1 MLELRELRNFVAV
14 AECLNITSAANAVNL
29 SQPALSRQIQALEK
43 KLGVALFERVG
54 KRLVLTAEGADFAA
68 QASELLE
75 RAQDLMH
82 RARQSEPEQSGALRI
97 GASPQTTAWLL
108 SPAMARFRT
117 IHPKVDLMVSEGN
130 NDELVDMVEHG
141 AAHMVVANLG
151 ISNILVGQPLFSA
164 QLFAV
169 LPPAHRFAT
178 MRSITIDD
186 IARDPMM
193 VMRRGFLTRH
203 LFEQTAA
210 AHGVRPRIV
219 LESDSTQT
227 LAALAHDGH
236 GGRHRLLLGAEHFR
250 NRQCRGASLRHL
262 PDVGGGLRALESAA
276 LPAGLCLALLRR
288 PRRRRPGTGASAWC
302 EETEKV
308 SRPRQGGT
316 SARSDDR

>member
-14 AECLNITSAANAVNL
+14 AERLNITSAANAVNL

-43 KLGVALFERVG
+43 KLGVELFERVG
-54 KRLVLTAEGADFAA
+54 KRLVLTAEGADLAA

-82 RARQSEPEQSGALRI
+82 RATQNEPEQSGALRI

-141 AAHMVVANLG
+141 AVHMVVANLG
-151 ISNILVGQPLFSA
+151 ISNILVGQPLFTA

-169 LPPAHRFAT
+169 LPPDHRCTKLSA
-178 MRSITIDD
+178 ITIDD
-186 IARDPMM
+186 IASEPMM
-193 VMRRGFLTRH
+193 IMRRGFLTRH

-236 GGRHRLLLGAEHFR
+236 GVAIVSSSAQNISEIRNAVMLRSDICQTSAEVSALWNPKRYRPAYVSRFLEALIDIAGERGLTLGAEKQ
-250 NRQCRGASLRHL
+250 NQ
-262 PDVGGGLRALESAA
+262 
-276 LPAGLCLALLRR
+276 
-288 PRRRRPGTGASAWC
+288 
-302 EETEKV
+302 
-308 SRPRQGGT
+308 
-316 SARSDDR
+316 

>member
-1 MLELRELRNFVAV
+1 MRELRNFVAV

-82 RARQSEPEQSGALRI
+82 RARQSEPDQSGALRI

-130 NDELVDMVEHG
+130 NDELVEMVEHG

-169 LPPAHRFAT
+169 LPPAHRCAT
-178 MRSITIDD
+178 MASITIDD

-236 GGRHRLLLGAEHFR
+236 GVAIVSSSAQNITDIANAVELRSTICQTSAEVSALWNPRRYRPAYVQRFFQALVDVAGERGLTLGAEK
-250 NRQCRGASLRHL
+250 Q
-262 PDVGGGLRALESAA
+262 
-276 LPAGLCLALLRR
+276 
-288 PRRRRPGTGASAWC
+288 
-302 EETEKV
+302 EK
-308 SRPRQGGT
+308 
-316 SARSDDR
+316 

>member
-108 SPAMARFRT
+108 SPAMARFRK
-117 IHPKVDLMVSEGN
+117 IHPKVDLMVNEGN
-130 NDELVDMVEHG
+130 NDELVEMVEHG
-141 AAHMVVANLG
+141 AVHMVVANLG
-151 ISNILVGQPLFSA
+151 ISNILVGQPLFTA

-169 LPPAHRFAT
+169 LPPAHRCAT
-178 MRSITIDD
+178 MTSITIDD
-186 IARDPMM
+186 IATEPMM

-236 GGRHRLLLGAEHFR
+236 GVAIVSSSAQNITDIANAVQLSSGICQTSAEVSALWNPRRYRPAYVQRFFEALVDVARERGLTVGAEK
-250 NRQCRGASLRHL
+250 Q
-262 PDVGGGLRALESAA
+262 
-276 LPAGLCLALLRR
+276 
-288 PRRRRPGTGASAWC
+288 
-302 EETEKV
+302 EK
-308 SRPRQGGT
+308 
-316 SARSDDR
+316 